1 MKDKKQELSAHVEE
15 IFKQYV
21 HPGLYICDLATGGGK
36 SYTIGKLT
44 CEYYP
49 KHFERIIILCV
60 QNKLIEGMNREIEK
74 FIDQPGCLKLSEK
87 LVIENNTEVILK
99 AVRSGSLQELLG
111 EMGNQIEQQRK
122 KKVSV
127 AVLENRLAQ
136 VEKLAKCM
144 NALVAILQ
152 DDSENASLLEQIQA
166 EESRLRYAVR
176 DFFANYKKH
185 LLITGGVK
193 KVGVKTILSRFPSLE
208 RVYPQ
213 VNYASR
219 KVFLMTVHKAMLGID
234 PILSERVSIRDFC
247 DKKTLILFDE
257 SDQAA
262 VAMRDVIIGQACRKS
277 AGFNKYG
284 KGYHGY
290 LQYLGLLSVKDTL
303 TERYDGT
310 LLKESLEK
318 AQKICQDNWKRK
330 MGDILPYKNI
340 FLADTKYYS
349 SYRRGVFFAGP
360 TFKLEICGGEEH
372 ARSFI
377 CYRAGE
383 KNFILA
389 HAENEEELSGKY
401 EMVISLDKFLKLSES
416 NTVAVKKFLSGC
428 VREAFLKRQD
438 AFKNETDDREQYL
451 GWPTVE
457 GEIHSFLA
465 RFEVVSEKF
474 FEQQLLDYYTN
485 RKNLTIKVDGKKYK
499 VQDDSFYMHGCRL
512 YQEELDERDSL
523 HRVRLSCREI
533 SSTPEKILYDLVVSD
548 KVAVVLCSAT
558 ASSESVISNFDIE
571 YLMSALGRKVHLL
584 DREDSRKFEELV
596 EATYP
601 SRHQVEVVPLEHY
614 MFKDSRKEHMTLP
627 EKYKQMFCEDAVEE
641 GLVDRW
647 FKLTRREIFRQASNA
662 DEAVFMFYRIFQF
675 IEAYHWFHGHDDI
688 HSMLFFQNR
697 AAQTYEKQKNDIAC
711 LIDGSYK
718 QKMKNDDH
726 VEDVFESGLPDWQ
739 NEHLFMSNSLKDVED
754 KVLKRLSDGSIS
766 KVMLVTAYGSFKAG
780 ANLQYKIPEGI
791 DYERGD
797 NWEEDEHELKKDWD
811 AVYLQSPTSYLSF
824 NDDSQEQ
831 AFDAG
836 LYRIMMSLMMLNERS
851 WLTPN
856 QVGHWLEEAISK
868 KSIRFREDAVA
879 MDKAAWAQTM
889 IEQAVGRICRTRNKA
904 LSTYILY
911 DEGMAEFFMGDFG
924 EKSHTKEFKALS
936 SYIQGH
942 TEIGGDR
949 HVSAEEVKLH
959 NDSQT
964 AQCKLRKMREKALL
978 FTPHPY
984 EVEYEILEDGN
995 EDSSIPYYVKRA
1007 QIMNQYYKQAI
1018 IRNPVVASL
1027 QELDE
1032 QAMMVPFLR
1041 KCYGNWE
1048 RDEDGSFCQH
1058 PVSPS
1063 SVRLDVLMKNK
1074 IIHEHFESNGYA
1086 TGWSS
1091 DGLILH
1097 PEILMADYAG
1107 EIGEEAFKALVLRY
1121 TDCREEQFAR
1131 LEDRDYELADFV
1143 VLNPDGSY
1151 KVAFDVKNMNPSIE
1165 HLDRDGDM
1173 PTAEKRQEKV
1183 NRLGCPLYTIN
1194 MLKMPF
1200 ESMDRY
1206 EICGVIDED
1215 GHVQH
1220 DAIMRIKGLIE
1231 R

>member
-1 MKDKKQELSAHVEE
+1 MKDKKQELSAHVEK

-99 AVRSGSLQELLG
+99 AVRSGSLQELLD
-111 EMGNQIEQQRK
+111 EMGYQIEQQRK

-152 DDSENASLLEQIQA
+152 DDSENASLLVQIQA

-185 LLITGGVK
+185 LLITGEVK

-234 PILSERVSIRDFC
+234 PILSESVSIRDFC

-290 LQYLGLLSVKDTL
+290 LQYLGLLSAKDTL

-340 FLADTKYYS
+340 FLADTKDYS

-401 EMVISLDKFLKLSES
+401 DMVISLDKFLKFSES

-428 VREAFLKRQD
+428 VREAFQKRQD
-438 AFKNETDDREQYL
+438 AFRNETDDREQYL

-457 GEIHSFLA
+457 GEIHSLLA

-485 RKNLTIKVDGKKYK
+485 RKNLTVKMDGKKYK

-512 YQEELDERDSL
+512 YQ
-523 HRVRLSCREI
+523 
-533 SSTPEKILYDLVVSD
+533 
-548 KVAVVLCSAT
+548 
-558 ASSESVISNFDIE
+558 
-571 YLMSALGRKVHLL
+571 
-584 DREDSRKFEELV
+584 EELV

-647 FKLTRREIFRQASNA
+647 FKLTRRKIFREASNA
-662 DEAVFMFYRIFQF
+662 DEAVFEFYRIFQF

-697 AAQTYEKQKNDIAC
+697 AAQAYEKQMNVIAC
-711 LIDGSYK
+711 LIDGFYK

-851 WLTPN
+851 WLTQN

-868 KSIRFREDAVA
+868 KSIRFKEDAVA

-889 IEQAVGRICRTRNKA
+889 IEQAVGRICRTRNKP
-904 LSTYILY
+904 LSTYVLY
-911 DEGMAEFFMGDFG
+911 DEGMTEFFMGDLG
-924 EKSHTKEFKALS
+924 DKSHTKEFKALS

-942 TEIGGDR
+942 TEIGGDS
-949 HVSAEEVKLH
+949 HASAEEVKLH
-959 NDSQT
+959 NDSQA

-984 EVEYEILEDGN
+984 EVEYENLEDGS
-995 EDSSIPYYVKRA
+995 EDLSIPYYVKRA

-1063 SVRLDVLMKNK
+1063 SVRLDVLMKNPV
-1074 IIHEHFESNGYA
+1074 IREHFERNGYA

-1121 TDCREEQFAR
+1121 TDCREEQFAH

>member
-99 AVRSGSLQELLG
+99 AVRSGSLQELLA
-111 EMGNQIEQQRK
+111 EMGYQIEQQRK

-185 LLITGGVK
+185 LLITGEVK

-234 PILSERVSIRDFC
+234 PILSESVSIRDFC

-290 LQYLGLLSVKDTL
+290 LQYLGLLSAKDTL

-340 FLADTKYYS
+340 FLADTKDYS

-401 EMVISLDKFLKLSES
+401 DMVISLDKFLKFSES

-428 VREAFLKRQD
+428 VREAFQKRQD
-438 AFKNETDDREQYL
+438 AFRNETDDREQYL

-457 GEIHSFLA
+457 GEIHSLLA

-647 FKLTRREIFRQASNA
+647 FKLTRREIFRKASNA
-662 DEAVFMFYRIFQF
+662 DEAVFEFYRIFQF

-697 AAQTYEKQKNDIAC
+697 AAQAYEKRMNVIAC

-851 WLTPN
+851 WLTQN

-868 KSIRFREDAVA
+868 KSIRFKEDAVA

-889 IEQAVGRICRTRNKA
+889 IEQAVGRICRTRNKP
-904 LSTYILY
+904 LSTYVLY
-911 DEGMAEFFMGDFG
+911 DEGMTEFFMGDLG
-924 EKSHTKEFKALS
+924 DKSHTKEFKALS
-936 SYIQGH
+936 SYIQRH
-942 TEIGGDR
+942 TEIGGDS

-959 NDSQT
+959 NDSQA

-984 EVEYEILEDGN
+984 EVEYENLEDGS
-995 EDSSIPYYVKRA
+995 EDLSIPYYVKRA

-1058 PVSPS
+1058 PVSPA

-1074 IIHEHFESNGYA
+1074 VIHEHFERNGYA
-1086 TGWSS
+1086 T
-1091 DGLILH
+1091 GLILH

-1121 TDCREEQFAR
+1121 TDCREEQFAH

-1143 VLNPDGSY
+1143 VLNLDGSY

-1165 HLDRDGDM
+1165 HLDREGDM
-1173 PTAEKRQEKV
+1173 PTLEKRQEKV

-1206 EICGVIDED
+1206 EICGLIDED
-1215 GHVQH
+1215 GHVQG
-1220 DAIMRIKGLIE
+1220 DAMLKIQSLIE
-1231 R
+1231 S

>member
-1 MKDKKQELSAHVEE
+1 MEDKKHELSAHVEK

-99 AVRSGSLQELLG
+99 AVRSGSLQELLD
-111 EMGNQIEQQRK
+111 EMGYQIEQQRK

-144 NALVAILQ
+144 NALVAIQ
-152 DDSENASLLEQIQA
+152 HDDSENASLLEQIQA

-185 LLITGGVK
+185 LLITGEVK

-234 PILSERVSIRDFC
+234 PILSESVCIRDFC

-290 LQYLGLLSVKDTL
+290 LQYLGLLSAKDTL

-318 AQKICQDNWKRK
+318 AQKICQDNWERK
-330 MGDILPYKNI
+330 IGDILPYKNI
-340 FLADTKYYS
+340 FLADTEDYS
-349 SYRRGVFFAGP
+349 SFRRGVFFAGP

-377 CYRAGE
+377 CYLAGE

-389 HAENEEELSGKY
+389 HAENEEELFGKY
-401 EMVISLDKFLKLSES
+401 DMVISLDKFLKLSES

-428 VREAFLKRQD
+428 VRKAFQKRQD
-438 AFKNETDDREQYL
+438 AFRNETDDREQYL

-457 GEIHSFLA
+457 GEIHSLLA

-485 RKNLTIKVDGKKYK
+485 RKNLTVKMDGKKYK

-662 DEAVFMFYRIFQF
+662 DEAVFEFYRIFQF

-697 AAQTYEKQKNDIAC
+697 AAQAYEKQMNVIAC

-851 WLTPN
+851 WLTQN
-856 QVGHWLEEAISK
+856 QVGH
-868 KSIRFREDAVA
+868 
-879 MDKAAWAQTM
+879 
-889 IEQAVGRICRTRNKA
+889 
-904 LSTYILY
+904 
-911 DEGMAEFFMGDFG
+911 
-924 EKSHTKEFKALS
+924 
-936 SYIQGH
+936 
-942 TEIGGDR
+942 
-949 HVSAEEVKLH
+949 
-959 NDSQT
+959 
-964 AQCKLRKMREKALL
+964 
-978 FTPHPY
+978 
-984 EVEYEILEDGN
+984 
-995 EDSSIPYYVKRA
+995 
-1007 QIMNQYYKQAI
+1007 
-1018 IRNPVVASL
+1018 
-1027 QELDE
+1027 
-1032 QAMMVPFLR
+1032 
-1041 KCYGNWE
+1041 
-1048 RDEDGSFCQH
+1048 
-1058 PVSPS
+1058 
-1063 SVRLDVLMKNK
+1063 
-1074 IIHEHFESNGYA
+1074 
-1086 TGWSS
+1086 
-1091 DGLILH
+1091 
-1097 PEILMADYAG
+1097 
-1107 EIGEEAFKALVLRY
+1107 
-1121 TDCREEQFAR
+1121 
-1131 LEDRDYELADFV
+1131 
-1143 VLNPDGSY
+1143 
-1151 KVAFDVKNMNPSIE
+1151 
-1165 HLDRDGDM
+1165 
-1173 PTAEKRQEKV
+1173 
-1183 NRLGCPLYTIN
+1183 
-1194 MLKMPF
+1194 
-1200 ESMDRY
+1200 
-1206 EICGVIDED
+1206 
-1215 GHVQH
+1215 
-1220 DAIMRIKGLIE
+1220 
-1231 R
+1231 